1 MYCVKCGSEML
12 WNGKT
17 NYCVA
22 GDMELS
28 QSLDGDLRAVIEVTP
43 VNAAKIHESSP
54 TDWHCPR
61 CNELM
66 VRVNPK
72 QLEKQCNACGL
83 ELDRSI
89 VYQLVEL
96 HPHKNERGEW
106 K

>member
-1 MYCVKCGSEML
+1 ML

-28 QSLDGDLRAVIEVTP
+28 QVLDETLRAVIEIPP
-43 VNAAKIHESSP
+43 VNAINLCDSSA
-54 TDWHCPR
+54 TNWHCPR

-66 VRVNPK
+66 VSVNPK

-83 ELDRSI
+83 ELDRST

-96 HPHKNERGEW
+96 HPHKNERGE
-106 K
+106 